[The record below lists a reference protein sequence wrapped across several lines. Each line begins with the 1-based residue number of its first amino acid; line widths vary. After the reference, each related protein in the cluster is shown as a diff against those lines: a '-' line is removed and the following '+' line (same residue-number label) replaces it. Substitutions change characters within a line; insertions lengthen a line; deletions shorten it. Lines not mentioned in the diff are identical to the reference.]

1 MKKRIFIGSST
12 EALNIA
18 YSIQENLEHV
28 AEVTVWTQDIFKP
41 SSYTLDD
48 LEDALDAFDYGV
60 FVFSPDD
67 ITKMRSEEFR
77 TVRDNVLFEFGLFIG
92 RLGRENCFFVVPRS
106 IDGIHL
112 PTDLLGL
119 SPLTYDPTRTDD
131 NLNAALGPACN
142 KIRKEL
148 SSGLADAITSARTQ
162 YDILNNRFPTRR
174 ALRYLDT
181 ACIFHDRTAF
191 DTCVGYQRLFTSAKS
206 IKAMGVS
213 LNAITIN
220 WGVKDLYNLIAE
232 QQCSVMLLFLDP
244 SAKATKWREE
254 VEQLPKKTIANVTD
268 TNLSLVRKIQ
278 AQCREN
284 GIVNF
289 HYRLY
294 DTFPFLNM
302 YVIDDR
308 FLIFQHY
315 MHGQRGQESP
325 VFVLRNEGRD
335 VGLFTTYLK
344 CFEETWSKARN
355 DSNVA

>member
-1 MKKRIFIGSST
+1 M
-12 EALNIA
+12 A
-18 YSIQENLEHV
+18 YSLQENLAKV

-48 LEDALDAFDYGV
+48 LEEALDAFDYGV

-67 ITKMRSEEFR
+67 ITKIRSEEFR
-77 TVRDNVLFEFGLFIG
+77 AVRDNVLFELGLFIG
-92 RLGRENCFFVVPRS
+92 RLGRENCFFVAPLSDERF
-106 IDGIHL
+106 HL

-119 SPLTYDPTRTDD
+119 SPLTYDPERTDN

-142 KIRKEL
+142 QIRKAI
-148 SSGLADAITSARTQ
+148 SSGLADAITSARTK

-191 DTCVGYQRLFTSAKS
+191 DACVGYQRLFASAKS
-206 IKAMGVS
+206 IKGMGIS
-213 LNAITIN
+213 LNAIMIN
-220 WGVKDLYNLIAE
+220 WGVNDLFRLIST
-232 QQCSVMLLFLDP
+232 QNCSIALLFLDP

-254 VEQLPKKTIANVTD
+254 IEGLPKKTISNVTD
-268 TNLSLVRKIQ
+268 TNLALARKVRS
-278 AQCREN
+278 QCN
-284 GIVNF
+284 ASGIDLF
-289 HYRLY
+289 QYRLY
-294 DTFPFLNM
+294 STFPFLNM

-315 MHGQRGQESP
+315 MLGRRGQESP

-335 VGLFTTYLK
+335 VGLFNTYLK
-344 CFEETWSKARN
+344 CFDETWEKAKE
-355 DSNVA
+355 DAHG

>member
-1 MKKRIFIGSST
+1 MKKRLFIGSST
-12 EALNIA
+12 EALALA
-18 YSIQENLEHV
+18 YSLQENLEHV

-48 LEDALDAFDYGV
+48 LEEALDAFDYGV

-67 ITKMRSEEFR
+67 ITKIRSEEFR

-92 RLGRENCFFVVPRS
+92 RLGRENCFFVAPRS
-106 IDGIHL
+106 AEGLHL

-142 KIRKEL
+142 KIRKEI

-174 ALRYLDT
+174 SLRYLDT

-191 DTCVGYQRLFTSAKS
+191 DACVGYQRLFASAKS
-206 IKAMGVS
+206 IKGMGVS

-220 WGVKDLYNLIAE
+220 WGVKDLFSLIAT
-232 QQCSVMLLFLDP
+232 QHCSVALLFLDP
-244 SAKATKWREE
+244 GAKATKWREE
-254 VEQLPKKTIANVTD
+254 VEELPKKTISNVTD
-268 TNLSLVRKIQ
+268 TNLALARKVRS
-278 AQCREN
+278 QCN
-284 GIVNF
+284 ASGIDLF
-289 HYRLY
+289 QYRLY
-294 DTFPFLNM
+294 STFPFLNM

-315 MHGQRGQESP
+315 MLGRRGQESP

-344 CFEETWSKARN
+344 CFDETWVNAKE
-355 DSNVA
+355 DSNG